1 MGLQINRAIVNHMTN
16 KGLNR
21 TKNNYVTDD
30 DDGNCFELSYPEKSI
45 YNYPNEQFT
54 AVISSISPIRIGSL
68 FKYKYV
74 TH

>member
-45 YNYPNEQFT
+45 YNYPNRFM
-54 AVISSISPIRIGSL
+54 VS
-68 FKYKYV
+68 
-74 TH
+74 